1 MQTLLGSGQMSFFPA
16 CPRSFQFQILNIL
29 KILYLSEE
37 MEILDVESDWWSM
50 VDGDSS
56 SNGNRKLGFVL
67 YHSSPTINCLDMNKT
82 FRILKCDCV
91 TLVKYFCLE
100 GRVAILYE
108 QILDLIYHKG
118 YSRKREWNR
127 FLL

>member
-29 KILYLSEE
+29 KILHLSEE

-67 YHSSPTINCLDMNKT
+67 YHFSPTINCQDMNKT

-91 TLVKYFCLE
+91 TLVKFFCLG
-100 GRVAILYE
+100 GRVVILWTNSGFN
-108 QILDLIYHKG
+108 L
-118 YSRKREWNR
+118 S
-127 FLL
+127 